1 MNYDETIEYIHS
13 TPKFARVLGNTLL
26 RRLLSKMDNPQK
38 KLKFIHIA
46 GTNGKGS
53 CAVMLAEILKLCGL
67 RTGLFTSPYII
78 RFNERIRVNGEQ
90 IPDARLAETASEI
103 KNIIDENNV
112 PVSEFALDT
121 AIAFKYFAD
130 EKCDIVILE
139 TGLGGRL
146 DATNVIAS
154 PIVSIIM
161 SVGFDH
167 MQYLG
172 NTISAIT
179 TEKCGIIK
187 NNRPVVVYP
196 DLPDEALAVIK
207 HFCKNRNAEFIQADM
222 PIKSQNGLVYKD
234 KKYELSLGGEF
245 QIYNAAVVIETADR
259 LNRLG
264 FFVPES
270 AVRKGLKLAKN
281 PARFERLD
289 CGLIIDGAHNKPAAA
304 ALCKSLKTLGKPVYL
319 CIAMMGDKDIASC
332 AEELSKLNPIV
343 TVTEIPM
350 PRCAKAETLANE
362 FLKHNV
368 KVRIEKNCLTA
379 AKDVL
384 KTSQGSGIAVV
395 CGSLYF
401 AAEIRKVFK
410 NETEI

>member
-196 DLPDEALAVIK
+196 DLPDEALA
-207 HFCKNRNAEFIQADM
+207 
-222 PIKSQNGLVYKD
+222 GY
-234 KKYELSLGGEF
+234 
-245 QIYNAAVVIETADR
+245 
-259 LNRLG
+259 
-264 FFVPES
+264 
-270 AVRKGLKLAKN
+270 
-281 PARFERLD
+281 
-289 CGLIIDGAHNKPAAA
+289 
-304 ALCKSLKTLGKPVYL
+304 KTLLQKQK
-319 CIAMMGDKDIASC
+319 C
-332 AEELSKLNPIV
+332 
-343 TVTEIPM
+343 
-350 PRCAKAETLANE
+350 
-362 FLKHNV
+362 
-368 KVRIEKNCLTA
+368 
-379 AKDVL
+379 
-384 KTSQGSGIAVV
+384 GIYSSRYAD
-395 CGSLYF
+395 
-401 AAEIRKVFK
+401 
-410 NETEI
+410 